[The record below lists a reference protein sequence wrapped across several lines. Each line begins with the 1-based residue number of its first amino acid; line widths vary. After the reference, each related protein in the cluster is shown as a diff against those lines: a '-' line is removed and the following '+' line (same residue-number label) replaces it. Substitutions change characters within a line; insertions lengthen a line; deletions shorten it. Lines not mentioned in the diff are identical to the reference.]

1 MSENMNWSFA
11 GLWNESLERNKERE
25 LKARDVIWASELGG
39 ALIDRYLKMKAIK
52 PTNPPNPRSLR
63 KFEAGNI
70 WEAII
75 GYVLTRAGL
84 LKTKQDWL
92 SYQYDGLLKVTGKLD
107 FIAGG
112 MPDYEKATKTIQS
125 EFNWLPP
132 FISEATINIVTK
144 LKEQFPEGLKDI
156 ILEIKS
162 CSSFMFEKFEKTE
175 KAQPQHNL
183 QTFHY
188 LKAGD
193 MPEAHIVY
201 VSKDDARLIEFGVY
215 NPSLVEQDYK
225 KDIETMTNYVK
236 TNTEPPKE
244 KPIGFDDK
252 FYANWKIG
260 YSQYLTRLYDLKD
273 QKEFDD
279 KYKPIAERWNRV
291 IERIKDKK
299 ELTANNQEAI
309 KEMKE
314 YGFDIDNLMENITKE
329 VTNGEPK

>member
-1 MSENMNWSFA
+1 MNWSFA
-11 GLWNESLERNKERE
+11 GLWNESLERNKDRE
-25 LKARDVIWASELGG
+25 LKARDVIWASELGN
-39 ALIDRYLKMKAIK
+39 AMVDRYLKMKAVK
-52 PTNPPNPRSLR
+52 VSNPPNPRSLR

-84 LKTKQDWL
+84 LKTRQDWL

-112 MPDYEKATKTIQS
+112 IPDYEKATKTVQS

-144 LKEQFPEGLKDI
+144 LKEQFPNGLKDI
-156 ILEIKS
+156 VLEIKS
-162 CSSFMFEKFEKTE
+162 CSSFMFEKFEKTQE
-175 KAQPQHNL
+175 AQPQHKL

-188 LKAGD
+188 LKAGN
-193 MPEAHIVY
+193 MPEAHIIY
-201 VSKDDARLIEFGVY
+201 VSKDDARLIEFGVL

-244 KPIGFDDK
+244 KPIEFDDK

-260 YSQYLTRLYDLKD
+260 YSQYLELLYGFKN

-279 KYKPIAERWNRV
+279 KYKPIVERWNRA
-291 IERIKDKK
+291 IARKINGEKITENNK
-299 ELTANNQEAI
+299 EAFDEITKA
-309 KEMKE
+309 
-314 YGFDIDNLMENITKE
+314 GFDLDNLMK
-329 VTNGEPK
+329 NG

>member
-1 MSENMNWSFA
+1 MSEKMGWSFY
-11 GLWNESLERNKERE
+11 GLWNESLERDKDRE

-39 ALIDRYLKMKAIK
+39 SFIDRYLKMKAIK

-84 LKTKQDWL
+84 LKTRQDWL

-107 FIAGG
+107 FVAGG
-112 MPDYEKATKTIQS
+112 MPDYEKATKTVQS

-144 LKEQFPEGLKDI
+144 LKEQFPGGLKDI

-162 CSSFMFEKFEKTE
+162 CSSYMFEKFEKTQE
-175 KAQPQHNL
+175 AQLQHYL
-183 QTFHY
+183 QVFHY

-201 VSKDDARLIEFGVY
+201 VSKDDARLIEFGIY

-236 TNTEPPKE
+236 SNTEPPKE
-244 KPIGFDDK
+244 KPIEFDDK

-260 YSQYLTRLYDLKD
+260 YSQYLTMLYGFKD
-273 QKEFDD
+273 QKAFDD
-279 KYKPIAERWNRV
+279 IYKPIVERWNRV

-299 ELTANNQEAI
+299 DLTANNQEAI
-309 KEMKE
+309 KEMEKAGFNFEEIKE
-314 YGFDIDNLMENITKE
+314 NAI
-329 VTNGEPK
+329 